1 MQRMWDSITEEII
14 TMAQEKIQ
22 DFKKE
27 EIDMMIAESITT
39 GLIARDFD
47 GMTTK
52 MDMKVRAIK
61 EDETGT
67 MNNKISVKIAKSGC
81 GITIIA
87 TQTLI
92 SWVNYYNLAKAINI
106 TRVG

>member
-1 MQRMWDSITEEII
+1 MQRMWDSITEETI

-39 GLIARDFD
+39 GVIVRDFD
-47 GMTTK
+47 GTTTK
-52 MDMKVRAIK
+52 MDMKVKAIK

-81 GITIIA
+81 GTMIIA

-92 SWVNYYNLAKAINI
+92 SWVNYFNSAKAINI